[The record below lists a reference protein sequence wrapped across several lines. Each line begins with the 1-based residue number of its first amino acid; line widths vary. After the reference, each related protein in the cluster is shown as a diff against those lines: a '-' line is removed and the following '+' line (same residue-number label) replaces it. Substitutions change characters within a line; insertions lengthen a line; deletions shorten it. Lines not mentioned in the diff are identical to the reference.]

1 MSGETDTGYGWE
13 VVMKKVFGLILLM
26 CTLMMTLTGCG
37 SKDFDGKW
45 DCVEAD
51 VQTYGNAALNN
62 AYDTI
67 EDNDGVF
74 LLCQVK
80 IDGKDIEY
88 NESTTKYKVSN
99 VKRSD
104 DIITFTA
111 TGLFDVDY
119 EVRLELSDDGK
130 QITAYRDGDIYTLER
145 SDFVHRVLL
154 GQPLWVYL
162 VLGGVIVLFIVGKVL
177 AIKNKKAQKQQ
188 PQFNQP
194 QQYNDPNNPFQQ

>member
-1 MSGETDTGYGWE
+1 MGYGWE

-62 AYDTI
+62 AYGAI
-67 EDNDGVF
+67 EDNGGVS
-74 LLCQVK
+74 LLCEVK
-80 IDGKDIEY
+80 IDGKDVEY
-88 NESTTKYKVSN
+88 SENATKYGVSN

-104 DIITFTA
+104 DTITFTA
-111 TGLFDVDY
+111 RGSLGVNY

-130 QITAYRDGDIYTLER
+130 QITAYRDGNVYTLER
-145 SDFVHRVLL
+145 ADFVHKVLL
-154 GQPLWVYL
+154 GMPLWVYL
-162 VLGGVIVLFIVGKVL
+162 VLVGFLVLCIVGKVL